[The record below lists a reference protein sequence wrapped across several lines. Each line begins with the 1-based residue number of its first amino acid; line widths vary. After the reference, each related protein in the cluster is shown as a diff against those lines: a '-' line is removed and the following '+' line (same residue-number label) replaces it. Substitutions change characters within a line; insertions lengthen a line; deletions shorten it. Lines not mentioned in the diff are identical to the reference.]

1 MANFSALSKKTTI
14 LFTEWQSHLIELSTN
29 LGTDL
34 VIAPSKHAK
43 EKYIERRITTG
54 QIQYILRNKFNL
66 EHIQRSTR
74 KNSFKFRVIG
84 KDFDNKKIEIVI
96 IPGEEGYKVIT
107 AFYENK
113 KNK

>member
-34 VIAPSKHAK
+34 VITPSKHAE
-43 EKYIERRITTG
+43 EKYIERSIKTG

-66 EHIQRSTR
+66 KHIQRSTR
-74 KNSFKFRVIG
+74 LNCFKFRVIG
-84 KDFDNKKIEIVI
+84 NDFDNKKIEIVI
-96 IPGEEGYKVIT
+96 IPGKKGYKIIT
-107 AFYENK
+107 AFYS
-113 KNK
+113 KN